1 MKNEKAGDKNNW
13 KTEWIKEGGT
23 KMVQSLAIL
32 FNKVEKENKF
42 PIQWKET
49 KLIQF
54 TKEETKKGYKKVQE
68 GYF

>member
-1 MKNEKAGDKNNW
+1 MDKRRRNQNG
-13 KTEWIKEGGT
+13 TEFSNSI
-23 KMVQSLAIL
+23 QQR
-32 FNKVEKENKF
+32 EKENKI